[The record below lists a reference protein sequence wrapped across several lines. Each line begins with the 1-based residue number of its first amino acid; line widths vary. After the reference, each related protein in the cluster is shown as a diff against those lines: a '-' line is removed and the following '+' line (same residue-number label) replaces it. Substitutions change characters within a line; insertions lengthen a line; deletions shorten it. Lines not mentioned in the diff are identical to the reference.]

1 MPAHLLPVNCS
12 DESNGE
18 LIEVEHTKF
27 SHPQKQLPPQPKSVL
42 EHETLEKGGRGRE
55 GGRVWEWE
63 EDVGMG

>member
-1 MPAHLLPVNCS
+1 M
-12 DESNGE
+12 
-18 LIEVEHTKF
+18 EHTKF